1 MKLKVPGFIQ
11 KTQQTMTKHSPEI
24 LTAVGIVGMVT
35 TVVLAVKATPK
46 ALESIDKEINK
57 KNKELVEEAKK
68 NGETKCSQISK
79 LDPVETVKVA
89 WKPYIPAAITGVV
102 SIGCL
107 IGANSVN
114 AKRNAALAATAQL
127 TASTL
132 AEYKKQVNETVDE
145 ETKKSIEDKV
155 AKEKLKKNPVKEE
168 RPVREPEIILDTAN
182 HLCYDAGGNQ
192 YFRSDEQTIR
202 AAINKLNSRMN
213 GGEPYVSLN
222 DLYSELGIRGT
233 DVGELLG
240 WNMYRDGIIEPDF
253 SSQIASTGEPCIV
266 LSYSVAPSYHYHKID
281 Y

>member
-1 MKLKVPGFIQ
+1 MKLKVPQFV
-11 KTQQTMTKHSPEI
+11 KTTQENMSKHSPEI

-46 ALESIDKEINK
+46 ALESIDKEINR
-57 KNKELVEEAKK
+57 KNKEIVDEAKK

-102 SIGCL
+102 SIGCI

-132 AEYKKQVNETVDE
+132 AEYKKQVDETVDE
-145 ETKKSIEDKV
+145 ETKKIINEKV
-155 AKEKLKKNPVKEE
+155 TKEKLKKNPINDQT
-168 RPVREPEIILDTAN
+168 VREPEIIMEHGN

-202 AAINKLNSRMN
+202 AAINRLNNRMN

-222 DLYSELGIRGT
+222 DLYSELGVKGT
-233 DVGELLG
+233 HIGELLG
-240 WNMYRDGIIEPDF
+240 WNVYRDGIIEPVFD
-253 SSQIASTGEPCIV
+253 SHIASSGEPCIV
-266 LSYSVAPSYHYHKID
+266 ISYLVSPAYDYHKIE